1 MALIVL
7 LLIGIVFGL
16 GFKVR
21 ILIPATFLT
30 VVFTCLIEI
39 SHGQGSF
46 WSALVTTAAVIA
58 IQMGYLI
65 GMAARDGHGQASMSG
80 LAISFVHSRLG
91 RYLPA
96 ILFCFPSPA

>member
-46 WSALVTTAAVIA
+46 RSALVTTAAVIA
-58 IQMGYLI
+58 MQMGYLI
-65 GMAARDGHGQASMSG
+65 GMAARAGTHHGVTAVRRS
-80 LAISFVHSRLG
+80 AR
-91 RYLPA
+91 RPR
-96 ILFCFPSPA
+96 PSLYERFSDFIGP

>member
-7 LLIGIVFGL
+7 FLIGVVFGL

-30 VVFTCLIEI
+30 VVLTCLIEI
-39 SHGQGSF
+39 SHEQGAL

-58 IQMGYLI
+58 IQIGYLM
-65 GMAARDGHGQASMSG
+65 GMAVRVGTHHGITAVRRSAG
-80 LAISFVHSRLG
+80 RPRPSFYEWFSDFIR
-91 RYLPA
+91 P
-96 ILFCFPSPA
+96 

>member
-7 LLIGIVFGL
+7 LLIGVVFGL

-30 VVFTCLIEI
+30 AFLTSLIEI
-39 SHGQGSF
+39 VHGQGSL
-46 WSALVTTAAVIA
+46 WTALATTAAVIA

-65 GMAARDGHGQASMSG
+65 GMVARAGTHHGVTAVRKS
-80 LAISFVHSRLG
+80 AG
-91 RYLPA
+91 RRR
-96 ILFCFPSPA
+96 PSLYRWFNDFIRP

>member
-7 LLIGIVFGL
+7 LLIGVVFGL

-30 VVFTCLIEI
+30 VLLSGLIEI
-39 SHGQGSF
+39 VHGQGF
-46 WSALVTTAAVIA
+46 LWSALVTAAAVVA

-65 GMAARDGHGQASMSG
+65 GVVARAGTHRGVTAVRKSAGQP
-80 LAISFVHSRLG
+80 R
-91 RYLPA
+91 
-96 ILFCFPSPA
+96 PSLYEWFSDLIRP

>member
-7 LLIGIVFGL
+7 FLIGVVFGL

-30 VVFTCLIEI
+30 VVLTCLIEI
-39 SHGQGSF
+39 SHQQGTL

-58 IQMGYLI
+58 IQIGYLM
-65 GMAARDGHGQASMSG
+65 GMAVRVGTRHGITAVRRSAG
-80 LAISFVHSRLG
+80 RPRPSFYEWFSDFIR
-91 RYLPA
+91 P
-96 ILFCFPSPA
+96 

>member
-7 LLIGIVFGL
+7 LLIGVVFGL

-30 VVFTCLIEI
+30 AFVTSLIEI
-39 SHGQGSF
+39 VHGQGSL
-46 WSALVTTAAVIA
+46 WTALATAGAVIA

-65 GMAARDGHGQASMSG
+65 GMVARAGTHHGVTAVRKSAGQQ
-80 LAISFVHSRLG
+80 R
-91 RYLPA
+91 
-96 ILFCFPSPA
+96 PSLYEWFNDFIRP

>member
-7 LLIGIVFGL
+7 LLIGVVFGL

-30 VVFTCLIEI
+30 VVLTGLIEI
-39 SHGQGSF
+39 VHEQGF
-46 WSALVTTAAVIA
+46 LWSALATVAAVIA

-65 GMAARDGHGQASMSG
+65 GMIVRAGTQHGVTAVRKSAGQP
-80 LAISFVHSRLG
+80 R
-91 RYLPA
+91 
-96 ILFCFPSPA
+96 PSLSEWFNDFIRP

>member
-30 VVFTCLIEI
+30 AVLTSLIEI
-39 SHGQGSF
+39 VHGQGSL
-46 WSALVTTAAVIA
+46 WTALATAAAVIV

-65 GMAARDGHGQASMSG
+65 GVLARAGTHHGVTAVRKSAG
-80 LAISFVHSRLG
+80 RPRPSFYEWLNDFIR
-91 RYLPA
+91 P
-96 ILFCFPSPA
+96 

>member
-7 LLIGIVFGL
+7 LLIGVVFGL

-30 VVFTCLIEI
+30 AVVTSLIEMV
-39 SHGQGSF
+39 HGQGSL
-46 WSALVTTAAVIA
+46 WTGLVTAAAVIA

-65 GMAARDGHGQASMSG
+65 GMVARAGTHHGVTAVRKS
-80 LAISFVHSRLG
+80 AR
-91 RYLPA
+91 RPR
-96 ILFCFPSPA
+96 PSLHDWLNNFIRP

>member
-7 LLIGIVFGL
+7 LLIGVVFGL

-30 VVFTCLIEI
+30 VVLTSLAEI
-39 SHGQGSF
+39 VHGQGLL
-46 WSALVTTAAVIA
+46 WSALATVAAVVA

-65 GMAARDGHGQASMSG
+65 GMVARAGTHHGVTAVRKSAGQP
-80 LAISFVHSRLG
+80 R
-91 RYLPA
+91 
-96 ILFCFPSPA
+96 PSLYEWFNEFIRT

>member
-7 LLIGIVFGL
+7 LLIGVVFGL

-30 VVFTCLIEI
+30 AFLTSLIEI
-39 SHGQGSF
+39 VHGQGSL
-46 WSALVTTAAVIA
+46 WTALATASAVIA

-65 GMAARDGHGQASMSG
+65 GMVARAGTHHGVTAVRKSAGQT
-80 LAISFVHSRLG
+80 R
-91 RYLPA
+91 
-96 ILFCFPSPA
+96 PSLYEWFNDFIRP

>member
-39 SHGQGSF
+39 SQGQGSF
-46 WSALVTTAAVIA
+46 WSALVTAAAVIA

-65 GMAARDGHGQASMSG
+65 GMAARAGTHHGVTVVRRSA
-80 LAISFVHSRLG
+80 G
-91 RYLPA
+91 RPR
-96 ILFCFPSPA
+96 PSLYERFRP